1 MRLEHEINTHPRLLR
16 KSALDKR
23 DGAAKAKRQKHR
35 SEAEDTRF
43 IGATHLDERRK
54 TEISRALEK
63 RRIGDEMGRQIFVVA
78 LEYQL
83 TVFGAQL
90 EQQSQ
95 TDPEAVEAQ
104 ARMTEALQG
113 ISAHARLLA
122 PLLRQLPEELKGKLT
137 EAATAQDARGRAYDE
152 RYLCELGCEIDRLE
166 QAAVAAAEAAQREP
180 VRYDPSPSRPLVAK
194 LAKIY
199 AECFE
204 EKPTAD
210 ADGGFAFAL
219 ESLEGVTGLVIGHG
233 PEFLAEI
240 LQ

>member
-1 MRLEHEINTHPRLLR
+1 MRLEREINSQPRLLR
-16 KSALDKR
+16 KSAPDKGDETAR
-23 DGAAKAKRQKHR
+23 AKGQTHR
-35 SEAEDTRF
+35 SQAEETRF
-43 IGATHLDERRK
+43 IGATHLDERQK

-83 TVFGAQL
+83 TVFRAQL

-95 TDPEAVEAQ
+95 ADPKAVEAQ
-104 ARMTEALQG
+104 AQMAEALQG

-122 PLLRQLPEELKGKLT
+122 PLLRELPEQSKGRLT
-137 EAATAQDARGRAYDE
+137 EAATAQDARGRTYDH

-166 QAAVAAAEAAQREP
+166 QAAAAAAEAVQPEP
-180 VRYDPSPSRPLVAK
+180 VRYDPTPSRPFVAK
-194 LAKIY
+194 LAKVY

-210 ADGGFAFAL
+210 TGGGFAFAL
-219 ESLEGVTGLVIGHG
+219 ETIETVTGLIIGH
-233 PEFLAEI
+233 EAAFLAEI
-240 LQ
+240 LH

>member
-1 MRLEHEINTHPRLLR
+1 MRLEDEINTHPRLLR
-16 KSALDKR
+16 KLALDKG
-23 DGAAKAKRQKHR
+23 DGAAKAKRKTRR

-43 IGATHLDERRK
+43 IGATHLDERQK

-63 RRIGDEMGRQIFVVA
+63 RRVGDEMGRQIFVVA

-90 EQQSQ
+90 EQRSQ
-95 TDPEAVEAQ
+95 TGPEAVEVQ
-104 ARMTEALQG
+104 ARTAEALQG
-113 ISAHARLLA
+113 ISAQARLLA
-122 PLLRQLPEELKGKLT
+122 PLLRQLPEQLKGKLM
-137 EAATAQDARGRAYDE
+137 EAATAQDARGRTYDD

-166 QAAVAAAEAAQREP
+166 QAAAAAAEAVQPEP
-180 VRYDPSPSRPLVAK
+180 VRYDPSPSRPFVAK
-194 LAKIY
+194 LAKVY

-219 ESLEGVTGLVIGHG
+219 ETVETVTGLVIGH
-233 PEFLAEI
+233 ELAFLAEI
-240 LQ
+240 LR

>member
-1 MRLEHEINTHPRLLR
+1 MRLEHEMNTHPRLLR
-16 KSALDKR
+16 TSALEKK
-23 DGAAKAKRQKHR
+23 DGAAKAKRRKR
-35 SEAEDTRF
+35 RDDADDTRF

-63 RRIGDEMGRQIFVVA
+63 RRIGDAMGRQIFVVA

-90 EQQSQ
+90 EQLSQ
-95 TDPEAVEAQ
+95 TDPKAVEAQ
-104 ARMTEALQG
+104 AQMTEALQG
-113 ISAHARLLA
+113 ISAHARLLG
-122 PLLRQLPEELKGKLT
+122 PLLRQLPEQLKGKLT
-137 EAATAQDARGRAYDE
+137 EAATAQDARGRTYDE

-166 QAAVAAAEAAQREP
+166 QAAAAAAEAAQPEP
-180 VRYDPSPSRPLVAK
+180 VRDDPSPSRPFVAK
-194 LAKIY
+194 LAKVY

-219 ESLEGVTGLVIGHG
+219 ETLEGVTGLVIGHE
-233 PEFLAEI
+233 PQFLAAI